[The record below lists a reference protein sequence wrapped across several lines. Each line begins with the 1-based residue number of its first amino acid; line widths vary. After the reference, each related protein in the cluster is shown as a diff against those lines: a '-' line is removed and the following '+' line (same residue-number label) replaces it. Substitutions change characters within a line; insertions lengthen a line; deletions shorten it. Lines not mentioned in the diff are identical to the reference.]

1 MKKVLKGI
9 LLILLTTFVIIQFF
23 RPQKNISDSSSLLAN
38 DIGKQYLV
46 PDDVQQIL
54 QTSCYDCHSNSTMYP
69 WYSKVQPIAWWL
81 NNHIAEGKKEINFS
95 EFASYRIGRQY
106 KKLEEIVKQVKED
119 EMPLSSYT
127 LLHKNAILTVPQ
139 KLKITNWAAAL
150 RDTIKANNPPDS
162 LIIKRPVPRD

>member
-1 MKKVLKGI
+1 MKKFLKGI

-46 PDDVQQIL
+46 PDDVHQIL
-54 QTSCYDCHSNSTMYP
+54 QTSCYDCHSNNTMYP

-81 NNHIAEGKKEINFS
+81 DNHIAEGKKEINFP
-95 EFASYRIGRQY
+95 EFANYRIGRQY
-106 KKLEEIVKQVKED
+106 KKLDEIVKQVKED

-127 LLHKNAILTVPQ
+127 LIHKNAILTVPQ
-139 KLKITNWAAAL
+139 KLKIINWAAAL

-162 LIIKRPVPRD
+162 LIIKRPPPRD